1 MVPQLEPLL
10 AVELSQ
16 ALTEPSQALVD
27 RASRASSEAPVDR
40 LQAAVD
46 RVSRGPSEAAVD

>member
-10 AVELSQ
+10 AVEPLQ
-16 ALTEPSQALVD
+16 ALAEPSQALVD
-27 RASRASSEAPVDR
+27 RASSEGPLDR
-40 LQAAVD
+40 LPAAVD